1 MPVRFSPLLWF
12 TVIDKSTVKKIRLR
26 TAQGDNKIFRE
37 VNALSRLSHR
47 YIVRYYTTWLE
58 ESEPTSSN
66 VSSDSGDDGSEGSS
80 DHTAGISMNKTPDFD
95 DDPTSF
101 DINELVL
108 HEDTQ
113 TSSFPSIHFTSGD
126 VADDSSDEEESSKQ
140 LVEQMKNTR
149 LGFVTPPSLVRRT
162 LYIQM
167 VKNPVLFCFEYCIL
181 QSCRSTLNGKL

>member
-1 MPVRFSPLLWF
+1 MLVSLMRLSHVRVAGPL
-12 TVIDKSTVKKIRLR
+12 VIVKKIKLR
-26 TAQGDNKIFRE
+26 TAQGENKFFRE

-66 VSSDSGDDGSEGSS
+66 VSSESGDEQSGDSE
-80 DHTAGISMNKTPDFD
+80 DQTAGASTSRTPDED
-95 DDPTSF
+95 YDNPTSYNMN
-101 DINELVL
+101 DLVL
-108 HEDTQ
+108 REDTQ

-140 LVEQMKNTR
+140 LVEQMKKSR
-149 LGFVTPPSLVRRT
+149 LGVATPPARVRRT

-167 VKNPVLFCFEYCIL
+167 VRRTHLKDEMCFA
-181 QSCRSTLNGKL
+181 QS

>member
-1 MPVRFSPLLWF
+1 M
-12 TVIDKSTVKKIRLR
+12 KKIRLR
-26 TAQGDNKIFRE
+26 TAAGDNKFFRE

-66 VSSDSGDDGSEGSS
+66 VSSDSGDDGSENSS
-80 DHTAGISMNKTPDFD
+80 DHTAGISMNKVPSEDW
-95 DDPTSF
+95 DPTRF
-101 DINELVL
+101 DIDELVL

-126 VADDSSDEEESSKQ
+126 VADDSSDEEENSKP
-140 LVEQMKNTR
+140 LVAEKH
-149 LGFVTPPSLVRRT
+149 GIITPPPLVRRT

-167 VKNPVLFCFEYCIL
+167 VMNCCVPF
-181 QSCRSTLNGKL
+181 SPKLVSYDFIGVR

>member
-1 MPVRFSPLLWF
+1 MTTTYMLVSLMRLSHVRVAGPL
-12 TVIDKSTVKKIRLR
+12 VIVKKIKLR
-26 TAQGDNKIFRE
+26 TAQGENKFFRE

-66 VSSDSGDDGSEGSS
+66 VSSESGDEQSGDSE
-80 DHTAGISMNKTPDFD
+80 DQTAGASTSRTPDED
-95 DDPTSF
+95 YDNPTSYNMN
-101 DINELVL
+101 DLVL
-108 HEDTQ
+108 REDTQ

-140 LVEQMKNTR
+140 LVEQMKKSR
-149 LGFVTPPSLVRRT
+149 LGFATPPALVRRT

-167 VKNPVLFCFEYCIL
+167 VRCTHLKDGMYFS
-181 QSCRSTLNGKL
+181 QS